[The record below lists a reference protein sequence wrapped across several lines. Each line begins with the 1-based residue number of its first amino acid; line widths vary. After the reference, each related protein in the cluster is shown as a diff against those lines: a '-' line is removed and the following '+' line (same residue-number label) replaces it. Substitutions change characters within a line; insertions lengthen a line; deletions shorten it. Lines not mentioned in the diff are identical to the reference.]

1 VTQLLNRYNA
11 ASRRNAARKEVKE
24 MEDQKS
30 CCVVVKA
37 SGAEEC
43 EPSCCGSFVRRFA
56 TSGERR
62 EKLESYREELKKELA
77 GVEERLEELK
87 KAK

>member
-1 VTQLLNRYNA
+1 MLNKYNT
-11 ASRRNAARKEVKE
+11 ASRGNTARKEVKE
-24 MEDQKS
+24 MEDPKS

-37 SGAEEC
+37 SGTEEC
-43 EPSCCGSFVRRFA
+43 EPSCCGTFARRFV

-62 EKLESYREELKKELA
+62 EKLESYRDELKKELA